1 MNVTEQFVLRKE
13 NDMKKTSKFVMILLI
28 IVATIS
34 LLCLFKIEIG
44 GERLQLASFTLIIGI
59 VAFFVTR
66 KTNDDKN
73 EGLNHKTI
81 LSFLKKRNI
90 IILIFMPMLMN
101 VISLFI
107 AKLFVPDFIKHLT
120 ARTDFLEF
128 NMIPVLIIE
137 LIIAALG
144 EEIAWRAFF
153 QKQLSKIL
161 PFVPSLIVS
170 SALFSIC
177 HFNEGNSIVVIYD
190 LLFVFINAI
199 FYGIIFR
206 KTDNAFIST
215 IAHFLANLFGTIAI
229 MFL

>member
-1 MNVTEQFVLRKE
+1 MLRKE
-13 NDMKKTSKFVMILLI
+13 NNMKKTHKSVMIPLI
-28 IVATIS
+28 IMTIIS

-66 KTNDDKN
+66 KTNDDKS
-73 EGLNHKTI
+73 EGLNYKTI
-81 LSFLKKRNI
+81 FALLKNKNI
-90 IILIFMPMLMN
+90 IILIFMPLVMN
-101 VISLFI
+101 VMSLLI
-107 AKLFVPDFIKHLT
+107 AKLFVPEFIEHLT
-120 ARTDFLEF
+120 ARTDFLAF
-128 NMIPVLIIE
+128 NMLPVLIVE
-137 LIIAALG
+137 LVIAALG

-153 QKQLSKIL
+153 QKQVSKIF

-177 HFNEGNSIVVIYD
+177 HFNQGSAIVVTYD
-190 LLFVFINAI
+190 LVFICINAI
-199 FYGIIFR
+199 IYGVIFK

-215 IAHFLANLFGTIAI
+215 ISHFIANLFGTVSI

>member
-1 MNVTEQFVLRKE
+1 MLRKE
-13 NDMKKTSKFVMILLI
+13 KKNMKKISKSVMISLI
-28 IVATIS
+28 IMIMIS
-34 LLCLFKIEIG
+34 LLCLLKIEIG

-66 KTNDDKN
+66 KTNEDKD

-81 LSFLKKRNI
+81 LSSLKSKSM
-90 IILIFMPMLMN
+90 ILWILMPMIMN
-101 VISLFI
+101 VISLLI
-107 AKLFVPDFIKHLT
+107 AKLFVPEFVEHLT
-120 ARTDFLEF
+120 ARTDFLAF
-128 NMIPVLIIE
+128 NMIPVLIVE
-137 LIIAALG
+137 LVIAALG

-153 QKQLSKIL
+153 QKQISKSL

-177 HFNEGNSIVVIYD
+177 HFYQGSAIVVIYD
-190 LLFVFINAI
+190 LVFIFINAMI
-199 FYGIIFR
+199 YGIIFK

-215 IAHFLANLFGTIAI
+215 IAHFLANLFGTISI

>member
-1 MNVTEQFVLRKE
+1 MLRKE
-13 NDMKKTSKFVMILLI
+13 NNMKKTHKSVMIPLI
-28 IVATIS
+28 IMTIIS

-66 KTNDDKN
+66 KTNDDKD

-81 LSFLKKRNI
+81 LSSLKNRNI
-90 IILIFMPMLMN
+90 IILIFMPIIMN
-101 VISLFI
+101 VICLFI
-107 AKLFVPDFIKHLT
+107 AKLFVPEFIEHLT

-153 QKQLSKIL
+153 QKQMSKIF

-170 SALFSIC
+170 SVLFSIC
-177 HFNEGNSIVVIYD
+177 HFNQGSAIVVLYD
-190 LLFVFINAI
+190 LVFICINAI
-199 FYGIIFR
+199 IYGTIFK

-215 IAHFLANLFGTIAI
+215 IAHFLANLFATIAI
-229 MFL
+229 IFL

>member
-1 MNVTEQFVLRKE
+1 MLRKE
-13 NDMKKTSKFVMILLI
+13 KKNMKKISKSVMIPLI
-28 IVATIS
+28 IMIMIS
-34 LLCLFKIEIG
+34 LLCLLKIEIG

-66 KTNDDKN
+66 KTNEDKD

-81 LSFLKKRNI
+81 LSSLKSKSM
-90 IILIFMPMLMN
+90 ILWILMPMIMN
-101 VISLFI
+101 VISLLI
-107 AKLFVPDFIKHLT
+107 AKLFVPEFVEHLT
-120 ARTDFLEF
+120 ARTDFLAF
-128 NMIPVLIIE
+128 NMIPVLIVE
-137 LIIAALG
+137 LVIAALG

-153 QKQLSKIL
+153 QKQMSKSL

-177 HFNEGNSIVVIYD
+177 HFNQGSAIVVIYD
-190 LLFVFINAI
+190 LVFIFINAMI
-199 FYGIIFR
+199 YGIIFK

-215 IAHFLANLFGTIAI
+215 IAHFLANLFGTISI

>member
-1 MNVTEQFVLRKE
+1 
-13 NDMKKTSKFVMILLI
+13 MKKTSKSVMIPLI
-28 IVATIS
+28 IMTVIS
-34 LLCLFKIEIG
+34 LLCLLKIEVD

-66 KTNDDKN
+66 KTNDGKN

-81 LSFLKKRNI
+81 LNLLKNKNI
-90 IILIFMPMLMN
+90 IILIFMPMIMN
-101 VISLFI
+101 VICLFI
-107 AKLFVPDFIKHLT
+107 AKIFVPEFIEHLT
-120 ARTDFLEF
+120 VRTDFLAF
-128 NMIPVLIIE
+128 NMIPVLIVE

-177 HFNEGNSIVVIYD
+177 HFNQGNSIVVIYD

-199 FYGIIFR
+199 FYGIIFK

-215 IAHFLANLFGTIAI
+215 IAHFLANLFGTVAI

>member
-107 AKLFVPDFIKHLT
+107 ATLFVPDFIKHLT

-177 HFNEGNSIVVIYD
+177 HFYEGNSIVVIYD

-199 FYGIIFR
+199 FYGIIFK

-215 IAHFLANLFGTIAI
+215 IAHFLANLFGTVAI